1 MGFKNKKILITA
13 GPTWIAVDSVRVISN
28 TASGETGQ
36 LLADRLAREGA
47 KVTLVLGPVP
57 NRLKNKKV
65 KVIPFKFFDELKGI
79 VSRELETG
87 KYRVVIHSAAVS
99 DYAPVRPLPGKIKSG
114 LKNLRLVLRAT
125 PKIIDAIKKIDP
137 DIFLVGFKF
146 EPLTTRPE
154 LIKNARLLMARS
166 KLDLAVANTVSS
178 GKYRAHILSPEETG
192 AALTSKEQLVAGLVS
207 KIRRSLWTH

>member
-65 KVIPFKFFDELKGI
+65 KVIPF
-79 VSRELETG
+79 
-87 KYRVVIHSAAVS
+87 
-99 DYAPVRPLPGKIKSG
+99 
-114 LKNLRLVLRAT
+114 
-125 PKIIDAIKKIDP
+125 
-137 DIFLVGFKF
+137 
-146 EPLTTRPE
+146 
-154 LIKNARLLMARS
+154 
-166 KLDLAVANTVSS
+166 
-178 GKYRAHILSPEETG
+178 
-192 AALTSKEQLVAGLVS
+192 
-207 KIRRSLWTH
+207 

>member
-1 MGFKNKKILITA
+1 LITA
-13 GPTWIAVDSVRVISN
+13 GPTWIAIDSVRVISN

-36 LLADRLAREGA
+36 LLADRLTREGA

-57 NRLKNKKV
+57 NRLKNRKV
-65 KVIPFKFFDELKGI
+65 KVISFKFFSELKEI

-87 KYRVVIHSAAVS
+87 KYCVVIHSAAVS
-99 DYAPVRPLPGKIKSG
+99 DYAPLRPLPGKINSG
-114 LKNLRLVLRAT
+114 LKKLRLVLKAT

-146 EPLTTRPE
+146 EPTATRPE

-166 KLDLAVANTVSS
+166 RLDLAVANTVSS
-178 GKYRAHILSPEETG
+178 GKYRAYILSFDETG
-192 AALTSKEQLVAGLVS
+192 AALTSKGQLISGLVT
-207 KIRRSLWTH
+207 KIRESLWTH